1 MPETGKSAYLLRMN
15 TTLSTG
21 QAIRRM
27 RQLAGMTG
35 EQLAEL
41 AEISPAYLS
50 RVETGKSRPSNRWV
64 ATVLKQLG
72 AAIAKKAEEDAAEA
86 MGIPA

>member
-1 MPETGKSAYLLRMN
+1 MN

-64 ATVLKQLG
+64 ATVLKQLS